1 MEQKSTKKDKKGQKV
16 HGRSGAWNINYHLV
30 WTPKRRAPVLKGA
43 IAEHLK
49 EILLRKSEEI
59 GIKIEAMEVMPD
71 HVHIFVSSNPKL
83 SPQNIVKRLK
93 GEASMILKRTYPQ
106 LSHIPC
112 LWSSSY
118 YCGSVGQV
126 SESVVKLYIERQKGV

>member
-1 MEQKSTKKDKKGQKV
+1 MEQKSKKKSDKI

-43 IAEHLK
+43 IASHLK
-49 EILLRKSEEI
+49 EIFLRKAAEI
-59 GIKIEAMEVMPD
+59 GVSIEAMEVMPD
-71 HVHIFVSSNPKL
+71 HVHLFVSCGPKL
-83 SPQNIVKRLK
+83 SPQQIVKRLK
-93 GEASMILKRTYPQ
+93 GEASLILKKSYPQ
-106 LSHIPC
+106 LAAIPC

-118 YCGSVGQV
+118 YCGTVGQV